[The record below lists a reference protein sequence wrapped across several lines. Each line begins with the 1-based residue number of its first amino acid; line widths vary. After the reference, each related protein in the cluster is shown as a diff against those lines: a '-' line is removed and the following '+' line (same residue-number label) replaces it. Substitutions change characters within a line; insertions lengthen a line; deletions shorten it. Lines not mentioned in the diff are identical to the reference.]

1 MRYKKEWNKKQRNSY
16 RDYLKRYRKQKKYM
30 ESRGEQM
37 ADTTN
42 KPLSQD
48 EYELAKE
55 QLKEQGRTTSINAK
69 IVSEQA
75 FKVSRRVVLAY
86 KKKVKE
92 ILESQKHKK
101 PESIYQILANEEIEE
116 LIKSNQDQKIREFML
131 GNKTMDL
138 SLINDILKLE
148 HPNWTGYDRRDYI
161 SHYVFGSK

>member
-1 MRYKKEWNKKQRNSY
+1 MRYKKDWNKKQRNSY
-16 RDYLKRYRKQKKYM
+16 RDYLKRYHKQKKYM

-37 ADTTN
+37 ADRTN

-55 QLKEQGRTTSINAK
+55 QLKQQGRTTSINAK

-75 FKVSRRVVLAY
+75 FKVSRRVVMAY
-86 KKKVKE
+86 KQKVKE
-92 ILESQKHKK
+92 ILEAQKHEK
-101 PESIYQILANEEIEE
+101 PESIYQIVANEEIEE
-116 LIKSNQDQKIREFML
+116 LIKSNKEQKIREFML

-148 HPNWTGYDRRDYI
+148 QPNWTGYDRQEYI